1 MLNTDRSARPERG
14 IALALALFA
23 LVIIGGMVA
32 GNFLVGLLEQQS
44 GRSILLTAEASE
56 LAQGE
61 LWQAV
66 SEISGAGLLVL
77 PIAGA
82 ALDLGPGMPHPGFRL
97 QRKVGRLADNLFLIQ
112 SRATRVDGAGA
123 QLATAATG
131 LLMRL
136 TPDSA
141 SGSQILLP
149 IGQRAWLQLY

>member
-1 MLNTDRSARPERG
+1 MLNTDCSARPERG
-14 IALALALFA
+14 IALALAVFA

-44 GRSILLTAEASE
+44 GRSMLLTAEASE

-61 LWQAV
+61 LWQV
-66 SEISGAGLLVL
+66 GSEISGASLLLL
-77 PIAGA
+77 PIGGS
-82 ALDLGPGMPHPGFRL
+82 ALDLGPGTPHPGFRL
-97 QRKVGRLADNLFLIQ
+97 QRKVARLADNLFLIQ

-123 QLATAATG
+123 ELATGAVG

-136 TPDSA
+136 TPDSV
-141 SGSQILLP
+141 SGSQVLRP

>member
-23 LVIIGGMVA
+23 LVIIGGIVA

-61 LWQAV
+61 LWQVV
-66 SEISGAGLLVL
+66 SEISGPSLLLL
-77 PIAGA
+77 PIGGA
-82 ALDLGPGMPHPGFRL
+82 ALDLGPGMPRPGFRL

-112 SRATRVDGAGA
+112 SRASRVDGAGA

-136 TPDSA
+136 SPDSA

>member
-1 MLNTDRSARPERG
+1 MLKTDRSARPERG

-23 LVIIGGMVA
+23 LVIIGGIVA

-44 GRSILLTAEASE
+44 GRSLLLTAEASE

-61 LWQAV
+61 LWQVV
-66 SEISGAGLLVL
+66 SEISGASLLVL
-77 PIAGA
+77 PIGGA

-112 SRATRVDGAGA
+112 SRASRVDGAGNE
-123 QLATAATG
+123 LAAGAAG

-136 TPDSA
+136 ALDST
-141 SGSQILLP
+141 SGSQVLLR
-149 IGQRAWLQLY
+149 IKQRAWLQLY

>member
-23 LVIIGGMVA
+23 LVIIGGMVS

-66 SEISGAGLLVL
+66 SEISGASLLVL
-77 PIAGA
+77 PIGGA
-82 ALDLGPGMPHPGFRL
+82 ALDLGPGMPHPGFRF

-112 SRATRVDGAGA
+112 SRASRVDGAGA

-136 TPDSA
+136 SADSA

>member
-1 MLNTDRSARPERG
+1 MLNTDCSARPERG

-44 GRSILLTAEASE
+44 GRSMLLTAETSE

-61 LWQAV
+61 LWQV
-66 SEISGAGLLVL
+66 GSEISGASLLVL
-77 PIAGA
+77 PIGGA
-82 ALDLGPGMPHPGFRL
+82 ALDLGPGTLLPGFRL

-112 SRATRVDGAGA
+112 SRATRVDGTGA
-123 QLATAATG
+123 ELATGAVG

-136 TPDSA
+136 TPDSV
-141 SGSQILLP
+141 SESQVLRP